1 MSGNRKLIA
10 GLVVIAVMAVGCGKS
25 SDDSSGSGNT
35 AARTLHVPKDY
46 PTIQKA
52 VDVAK
57 PGDLVLIAAG
67 TYDESAT
74 QGVTVETD
82 NIVIRG
88 EDRNTVI
95 LDGKFKNE
103 NAIKVF
109 SNGVAVE
116 NLTLR
121 NNTKNGLFFTGDYGK
136 GVTLKGYRASY
147 VTAANNGEYGIYAF
161 GAENGQIDHSYGSGN
176 VDSAFYVGQCEK
188 CNSLLTDLM
197 AENNMLGYSGTNS
210 TGVTIVNSTFR
221 NNRSGIDP
229 NSLYSEAFYPNR
241 GTTIVGNVVT
251 DNNNAEAPNNESFAI
266 AYGTGIVLG
275 GTQNV
280 LVERNL
286 VTGHKLT
293 GVVIADLP
301 ESVDKADG
309 KSKTFKPENNT
320 VRGNT
325 LSANTYDLVY
335 LTINYA
341 STPFGNC
348 FEKNTFTTS
357 FPADIETKMA
367 CGGPDTDLGDL
378 SGILASIPT
387 APPDV
392 DYKTVKA
399 PPAQPNMPNATTAK
413 AVPATN
419 VPAKINLDSIKTPT
433 AT

>member
-1 MSGNRKLIA
+1 MA
-10 GLVVIAVMAVGCGKS
+10 VIAVIAAGCGKS
-25 SDDSSGSGNT
+25 SDDSKGAGNST
-35 AARTLHVPKDY
+35 ARTLHVPKDY

-67 TYDESAT
+67 TYNESAT

-88 EDRNTVI
+88 EDRNSVI
-95 LDGKFKNE
+95 LDGKFENE

-147 VTAANNGEYGIYAF
+147 VTAANNGDYGIYAF
-161 GAENGQIDHSYGSGN
+161 SAENGQIDHSYGSGN

-188 CNSLLTDLM
+188 CNALLTELVS
-197 AENNMLGYSGTNS
+197 ENNMLGYSGTNS

-221 NNRSGIDP
+221 NNRAGIVP
-229 NSLYSEAFYPNR
+229 NSLYTEAFYPNK
-241 GTTIVGNVVT
+241 GTTIVGNVVS
-251 DNNNAEAPNNESFAI
+251 DNNNAEAPNNDGFAI
-266 AYGTGIVLG
+266 AYGNGIVLA

-280 LVERNL
+280 VVERNL
-286 VTGHKLT
+286 ISGHKVT

-309 KSKTFKPENNT
+309 KSKSFKPENNT
-320 VRGNT
+320 VRDNT

-357 FPADIETKMA
+357 FPADIETKMS

-378 SGILASIPT
+378 SAIVASIPPT
-387 APPDV
+387 PPDV

-433 AT
+433 AS